1 MSLRFIWAGI
11 SIIHF
16 PPTQKILLT
25 SARVQLQVRMTQ
37 RLGAAAIR
45 RKKWGKYF
53 DYALKNIKPTDAVI
67 VGTFPKFS
75 DQIAVDV
82 GRIGHA
88 LS

>member
-1 MSLRFIWAGI
+1 
-11 SIIHF
+11 
-16 PPTQKILLT
+16 
-25 SARVQLQVRMTQ
+25 MTQ
-37 RLGAAAIR
+37 RMGAAAIR